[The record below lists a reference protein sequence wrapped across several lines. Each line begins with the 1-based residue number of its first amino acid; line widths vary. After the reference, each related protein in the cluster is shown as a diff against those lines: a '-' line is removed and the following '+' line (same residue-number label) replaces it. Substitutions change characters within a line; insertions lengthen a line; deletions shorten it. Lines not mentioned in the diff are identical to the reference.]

1 MEEDMEKTCPRC
13 GMKLG
18 EFRKTGLLGC
28 AGCYCAFREEIL
40 PTVRRVQGRI
50 RHEGKAP
57 PEGAGQNY
65 SLMLEQALLKE
76 NIERAL
82 REGRFSEAES
92 KRALLKETN
101 RILHGED
108 GK

>member
-40 PTVRRVQGRI
+40 PTVRRVQQFTEIIVEEVRTTYMQVEI
-50 RHEGKAP
+50 ISARVP
-57 PEGAGQNY
+57 
-65 SLMLEQALLKE
+65 ALGL
-76 NIERAL
+76 
-82 REGRFSEAES
+82 
-92 KRALLKETN
+92 
-101 RILHGED
+101 
-108 GK
+108 